1 MTKTVENCERMRCCE
16 LRQES
21 AIACESCIIKD
32 TCETQ
37 EGGVT
42 SGAVQDA
49 DFSE

>member
-32 TCETQ
+32 TCETHKK
-37 EGGVT
+37 EVRD
-42 SGAVQDA
+42 V
-49 DFSE
+49 E